1 MGATAGW
8 VGRSVGRLRISRTQV
23 WVGGG
28 NICLL
33 ALWLITMTVL
43 SNSLVAFLERGNS
56 IVDILWGKGLGVN
69 LDWIGKR

>member
-23 WVGGG
+23 WVGGEY
-28 NICLL
+28 CLL